1 MSIIKVL
8 AIAAFFMNAGFVK
21 FSVVSFCRNTV
32 FKVDTEVCCHY
43 AEVVLCCFDTDLL
56 NVDSP
61 YHSLSVSAHCSSSLM
76 MSCHALCMHS

>member
-1 MSIIKVL
+1 MFIIKVL

-21 FSVVSFCRNTV
+21 FSAVRFCRNTV
-32 FKVDTEVCCHY
+32 FKVDIEVCCHF

-61 YHSLSVSAHCSSSLM
+61 YLSLPIVL
-76 MSCHALCMHS
+76 LL